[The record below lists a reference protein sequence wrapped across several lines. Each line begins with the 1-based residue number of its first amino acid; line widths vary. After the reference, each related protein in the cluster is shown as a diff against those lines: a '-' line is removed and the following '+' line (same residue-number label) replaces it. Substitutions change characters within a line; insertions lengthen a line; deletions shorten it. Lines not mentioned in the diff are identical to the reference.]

1 MGRTS
6 WRSQPWDP
14 LNVREP
20 SQSAESGAR
29 EEKQLSTCQTQ
40 TGAARG
46 HHLQNEMEKAMCPL
60 PACMLSRQGL
70 SAWVRRG
77 AEQLRA
83 MKKNEAG
90 ERVQRPMPQ
99 PHLLPLPPFPAGS
112 SWALKCRIYPGLRH
126 TTEAEDGR
134 LQEGT
139 MWGTERTLTN
149 FLSIF
154 ALMSLARVKNAC
166 GIRMLL
172 ASQQWEADGHP
183 LVPRRPRGVGQW
195 GGQGSHLSSSIS
207 YPCPPRPPLPRSP
220 QPWQVGSP
228 LTSQGEN

>member
-77 AEQLRA
+77 AEQLRT

-99 PHLLPLPPFPAGS
+99 PHLLPLPPLPCWVQLGPEMQDLPRAASHHRGRRRQAPRGNHVGDRKDTHQFFVHFCFDVSGESEKCLWNKDVVSIPAMGSRWAPAGS
-112 SWALKCRIYPGLRH
+112 SAPTWSGTVGWAGVSPVQLY
-126 TTEAEDGR
+126 
-134 LQEGT
+134 
-139 MWGTERTLTN
+139 
-149 FLSIF
+149 
-154 ALMSLARVKNAC
+154 
-166 GIRMLL
+166 LL
-172 ASQQWEADGHP
+172 
-183 LVPRRPRGVGQW
+183 
-195 GGQGSHLSSSIS
+195 
-207 YPCPPRPPLPRSP
+207 PLPTKTTTSP
-220 QPWQVGSP
+220 EPTTLAGGI
-228 LTSQGEN
+228 TFD